1 MKYSFFLFFLNNIFE
16 MIYFRTYPSLIIV
29 FHPIVP
35 WTVVKTVID
44 MYTHEKESV
53 HVVKEEII
61 ILTEAKY
68 RQIWYQTVYTCIG
81 YLFSIEIW

>member
-1 MKYSFFLFFLNNIFE
+1 
-16 MIYFRTYPSLIIV
+16 
-29 FHPIVP
+29 
-35 WTVVKTVID
+35 

-68 RQIWYQTVYTCIG
+68 RQIWYQTVHTCIG
-81 YLFSIEIW
+81 YLFSIEI